1 MNKETVFNQAMRY
14 HALGWSIIPVGQD
27 KKPLIS
33 WKQYQQKQATPQ
45 EIEEWT
51 LSFPNMNI
59 GVVTGAISGI
69 VVIDIE
75 AGGDPTQFPETATSK
90 TGGGG
95 WHKFYKYPN
104 VPISNSTRKLAP
116 LTDVRGDG
124 GYVVLPPSVHASGKA
139 YEWLSAPENGL
150 AEIPQD
156 LLKRLTDNSTPQTE
170 SQTKTDNAGDVPQGE
185 RNDTATKYIGRIL
198 HYIPQDL
205 WEPVG
210 WIALKDWN
218 AKRANPPLPES
229 ELRLVFTS
237 IKEREQKARGGNAE
251 PINFKPFTLTDLYK
265 EEFPA
270 AKWVVQDLVPL
281 GTIVALTGD
290 ANSYKTFLTQ
300 SMAACV
306 ASGEPFL
313 EHFATNKGKVLIVDE
328 ENHRMHIKDRFK
340 EMGVA
345 ETSDIIFLSLNG
357 IKIDDP
363 EHLEHLREL
372 IEKEKPVLVIL
383 DSLIRLHKGEENSA
397 SEMSVAFSAMKKL
410 VSDDRAILFIHHH
423 RKPQGFGKKSGSQS
437 IRGSSDIIAAVDAHL
452 AIDRK
457 GSDFI
462 VTQTKMRLQPEIK
475 PFMASLAPTIEGNYV
490 FIYRGEDT
498 SEDDQIQ
505 ETCEAIINA
514 LEQSSMLLSVDM
526 LEEETKLPKSK
537 IRQALKKLVKS
548 GDVIIAA
555 VGPHGVHFFG
565 LPQARLDSGTI

>member
-1 MNKETVFNQAMRY
+1 MDSKTIFNQALRY
-14 HALGWSIIPVGQD
+14 HALGWSIIPVGQE

-33 WKQYQQKQATPQ
+33 WKQYQQKQATAQ
-45 EIEEWT
+45 KIEEWT
-51 LSFPNMNI
+51 LAFPNMNI
-59 GVVTGAISGI
+59 GVVTGELSGI
-69 VVIDIE
+69 LIIDVE
-75 AGGDPTQFPETATSK
+75 AGGDISQFPPTAMSK

-95 WHKFYKYPN
+95 WHLFYKYPN

-116 LTDVRGDG
+116 LTDVRASG
-124 GYVVLPPSVHASGKA
+124 GYAVLPPSIHASGKA
-139 YEWLSAPENGL
+139 YEWVTPPENGL

-156 LLKRLTDNSTPQTE
+156 LLKRLTDNSKPQAELQTE
-170 SQTKTDNAGDVPQGE
+170 TNNAGDVPQGE
-185 RNDTATKYIGRIL
+185 RNDTATKFIGRVL

-205 WEPVG
+205 WESVG
-210 WIALKDWN
+210 WVTLRGWN
-218 AKRANPPLPES
+218 ANHANPPLAES

-237 IKEREQKARGGNAE
+237 IKEREQKARDGSAE
-251 PINFKPFTLTDLYK
+251 PINFTPFTLTDLYK
-265 EEFPA
+265 EDFPA

-306 ASGEPFL
+306 ATGTPFL
-313 EHFATNKGKVLIVDE
+313 DHFTTIPGKVLIVDE

-340 EMGVA
+340 QMGVNA
-345 ETSDIIFLSLNG
+345 TSDISFLSLNG
-357 IKIDDP
+357 IKIDNP
-363 EHLEHLREL
+363 EHLAHLKEL

-383 DSLIRLHKGEENSA
+383 DSLIRLHGGEENSA
-397 SEMSVAFSAMKKL
+397 SEMSIAFSAMKKL

-437 IRGSSDIIAAVDAHL
+437 IRGSSDIIAAVDSHI

-498 SEDDQIQ
+498 SEKDQMQ
-505 ETCEAIINA
+505 EICETLINA

-537 IRQALKKLVKS
+537 IRQALKELVKS

-555 VGPHGVHFFG
+555 VGPHGEHFFG